1 MSPAQARKLVAITR
15 EVGRE
20 SALTMGIEK
29 AYAMVRHVGETA
41 EADTVEGLLAA
52 DAPIGK
58 TSATRAKAAEV
69 TAATRALHERNA
81 RSQNAPRS
89 AAAKEKDTLAKKL
102 RAHLAKL
109 GLTRPEVSVGKDRVT
124 IKLTR
129 KAVERLSDR

>member
-1 MSPAQARKLVAITR
+1 VAITR
-15 EVGRE
+15 EMGRE

-58 TSATRAKAAEV
+58 TSATSAKAVDVE
-69 TAATRALHERNA
+69 AATRALRERNTKSRA
-81 RSQNAPRS
+81 TPRT
-89 AAAKEKDTLAKKL
+89 AAAKEKDALVKKV

-109 GLTRPEVSVGKDRVT
+109 GLTRPEVSVGTDRVT

-129 KAVERLSDR
+129 KAVERLPDR